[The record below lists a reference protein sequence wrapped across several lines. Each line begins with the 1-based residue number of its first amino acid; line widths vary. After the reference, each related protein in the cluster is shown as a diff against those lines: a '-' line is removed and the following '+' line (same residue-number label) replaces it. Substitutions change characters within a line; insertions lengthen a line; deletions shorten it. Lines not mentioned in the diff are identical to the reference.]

1 MNLFGSC
8 MEKNSDRA
16 LLLFGDW
23 RKSLFFSPA
32 PLTPLRRLA
41 PPVQG
46 RWEWRLGE
54 GGAEWGDCLG
64 ILLRRE
70 RARSLCSG
78 VSPTPLAFRRPGVP
92 CFGGAGERGTSGPW
106 PSCLIPH
113 ALCGKGSNFLLQ
125 EWKLRL
131 KGVRH
136 LARVSQRPF
145 SISSARG
152 VRGGVQL
159 KVRGALGC
167 PRLPAPP

>member
-46 RWEWRLGE
+46 RWEWRLGG

-78 VSPTPLAFRRPGVP
+78 SP
-92 CFGGAGERGTSGPW
+92 
-106 PSCLIPH
+106 
-113 ALCGKGSNFLLQ
+113 Q
-125 EWKLRL
+125 RL
-131 KGVRH
+131 
-136 LARVSQRPF
+136 
-145 SISSARG
+145 
-152 VRGGVQL
+152 GVQAP
-159 KVRGALGC
+159 RGPVLWRRRRAGDLRSLAVLPHP
-167 PRLPAPP
+167 PRTLW

>member
-46 RWEWRLGE
+46 RWEWRLGG

-78 VSPTPLAFRRPGVP
+78 SPQRPWRSGAP
-92 CFGGAGERGTSGPW
+92 GSCALEAQESGGASGPW

-145 SISSARG
+145 SISSAR
-152 VRGGVQL
+152 
-159 KVRGALGC
+159 RGAGGWGEGC
-167 PRLPAPP
+167 S

>member
-32 PLTPLRRLA
+32 PLTPLHRLA

-46 RWEWRLGE
+46 RWEWRLGG

-78 VSPTPLAFRRPGVP
+78 SPQRPWRSGAPGSRALEAQESGGPQVPGHPASSPTHFVVRAP
-92 CFGGAGERGTSGPW
+92 TSCYRNGN
-106 PSCLIPH
+106 
-113 ALCGKGSNFLLQ
+113 CGS
-125 EWKLRL
+125 
-131 KGVRH
+131 
-136 LARVSQRPF
+136 
-145 SISSARG
+145 
-152 VRGGVQL
+152 
-159 KVRGALGC
+159 KV
-167 PRLPAPP
+167 